1 MAFHWGKRILRFII
15 LLLGVSILCFILTA
29 LSSIDPVTYIIRRGN
44 LSPTPEVIEQ
54 VREELGLD
62 SPLPIRYFTWIAG
75 ALHGDFG
82 ESVFTR
88 NPVSEDLAAYFPTT
102 LRLLLLTLAEI
113 IVFSLLLGV
122 LCAAKQNK
130 LIDHIMRGISIL
142 GICLPPFWLGF
153 LLLIAFAVEIPIFSV
168 TPAPG
173 IKGLILPSVTLA
185 FPVICS
191 TVRLFRASLLE
202 ELHRD
207 YVRFARASG
216 MSKAQVIWRKAFR
229 NALPPVVTLFC
240 QYVSYLIAGSAVVEK
255 VFSIKGV
262 GNYLMNCIMAADSN
276 AIGACMLLIATLYL
290 LAELVGEILNHFLCP
305 WRKEE
310 SDAA

>member
-153 LLLIAFAVEIPIFSV
+153 LLLIAFAGEKPIFSV

-173 IKGLILPSVTLA
+173 FKGLILPSVTLA

-290 LAELVGEILNHFLCP
+290 LAELGGEILNHFLCP

-310 SDAA
+310 SDGS

>member
-290 LAELVGEILNHFLCP
+290 LAELRGEILNHFLCP

-310 SDAA
+310 SDGS

>member
-1 MAFHWGKRILRFII
+1 MVFHWRKRILRFVI
-15 LLLGVSILCFILTA
+15 LLIGISILCFILTA

-54 VREELGLD
+54 VSEELGLD
-62 SPLPIRYFTWIAG
+62 KPLPVRYLTWITG

-88 NPVSEDLAAYFPTT
+88 NAVSEDLATYFPAT

-113 IVFSLLLGV
+113 IVCSLLLGV
-122 LCAAKQNK
+122 LCAAKENE
-130 LIDHIMRGISIL
+130 LTDHIMRGISLL
-142 GICLPPFWLGF
+142 GICLPSFWLGF

-173 IKGLILPSVTLA
+173 IKGLILPSITLA

-202 ELHRD
+202 EMHRD

-216 MSKAQVIWRKAFR
+216 MSTRQIIWRKAFR

-276 AIGACMLLIATLYL
+276 AIGACMLIIATLYL
-290 LAELVGEILNHFLCP
+290 LAELGGEILNHFLCP

-310 SDAA
+310 SDVT

>member
-113 IVFSLLLGV
+113 IVFSLLLGG

-130 LIDHIMRGISIL
+130 LIDHIMRGISML
-142 GICLPPFWLGF
+142 GICLPSFWLGF

-168 TPAPG
+168 TPAPV

-191 TVRLFRASLLE
+191 PVRLFRASLLE

-290 LAELVGEILNHFLCP
+290 LAELGGEILNHFLCP

-310 SDAA
+310 SDGS

>member
-185 FPVICS
+185 FPVIWS

-290 LAELVGEILNHFLCP
+290 LAELGGEILNHFLCP

-310 SDAA
+310 SDGS

>member
-1 MAFHWGKRILRFII
+1 MAFHWKKRILRFII
-15 LLLGVSILCFILTA
+15 MLLGVSILCFILTA

-62 SPLPIRYFTWIAG
+62 NPLPIRYFTWIAG

-88 NPVSEDLAAYFPTT
+88 NPVSEDLVTYFPTT
-102 LRLLLLTLAEI
+102 LQLLLLTLAEI

-142 GICLPPFWLGF
+142 GICLPSFWLGF

-173 IKGLILPSVTLA
+173 IKGLILPSGCFVH
-185 FPVICS
+185 PC
-191 TVRLFRASLLE
+191 
-202 ELHRD
+202 
-207 YVRFARASG
+207 
-216 MSKAQVIWRKAFR
+216 WR
-229 NALPPVVTLFC
+229 NCTGTMCGLPEP
-240 QYVSYLIAGSAVVEK
+240 AV
-255 VFSIKGV
+255 
-262 GNYLMNCIMAADSN
+262 
-276 AIGACMLLIATLYL
+276 
-290 LAELVGEILNHFLCP
+290 
-305 WRKEE
+305 
-310 SDAA
+310 